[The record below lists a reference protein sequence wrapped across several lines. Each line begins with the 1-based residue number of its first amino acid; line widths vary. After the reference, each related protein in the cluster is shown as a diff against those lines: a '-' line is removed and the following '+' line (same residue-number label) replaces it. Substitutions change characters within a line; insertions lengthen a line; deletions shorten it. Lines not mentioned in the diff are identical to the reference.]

1 MPKLVDRNPD
11 RVTLRGVL
19 MMSQVCTQP
28 TGAPTHVPI
37 CRRICRS
44 CRWYP
49 RPQRR
54 IVTAYPLTLE
64 GPVSPSMSRRTIE
77 VSHVVIESQKTAA
90 DVRASLEILI
100 PPIDDE
106 IPLLLSDGVTDR
118 LKQRLDAAPE
128 LSIFLKR
135 DHGVLVGLYGK
146 VRDAVQYEIG
156 NPLTASRMT
165 RYQLAAGL
173 YAPLRVIIYEKSD
186 GGSCIEYDL
195 PSSVFGQF
203 GDDRVTEVAR
213 GLDVAL
219 VRALAAAAG

>member
-1 MPKLVDRNPD
+1 
-11 RVTLRGVL
+11 
-19 MMSQVCTQP
+19 
-28 TGAPTHVPI
+28 
-37 CRRICRS
+37 
-44 CRWYP
+44 
-49 RPQRR
+49 
-54 IVTAYPLTLE
+54 
-64 GPVSPSMSRRTIE
+64 VSPSMSRRTIE

-165 RYQLAAGL
+165 RYRLAAGL
-173 YAPLRVIIYEKSD
+173 YAPLRVIVYERD
-186 GGSCIEYDL
+186 EGGSCIEYDL

-213 GLDVAL
+213 ELDVAL
-219 VRALAAAAG
+219 ARALSAAAG